1 MGVADR
7 LPYGGEDELIR
18 RVEVLE
24 AQVRAFG
31 AAELLRAA
39 GIVAEADILRVL
51 GNLRV
56 EGTLDLPAG
65 IVGNDALANP
75 VEPDHTTAIRENFA
89 LGASWVSI
97 LDLNLTV
104 PEGFTSVV
112 LIAQANLRVENTTAR
127 DNLLLAEIILAGD
140 QGAAAVDYRGAGAT
154 MALWDM
160 QHSTL
165 VSGLTGGDTVTCTI
179 RGIVAVPVTA
189 SVDNEARLRVT
200 QIWFR

>member
-1 MGVADR
+1 MAGAPPVPDDIYALGR
-7 LPYGGEDELIR
+7 RIAALETRVNLLTNRQIPLGSLPN
-18 RVEVLE
+18 
-24 AQVRAFG
+24 
-31 AAELLRAA
+31 ELLAA
-39 GIVAEADILRVL
+39 
-51 GNLRV
+51 
-56 EGTLDLPAG
+56 
-65 IVGNDALANP
+65 P
-75 VEPDHTTAIRENFA
+75 VEPDYATALRENFA

-104 PEGFTSVV
+104 PEGFASVV
-112 LIAQANLRVENTTAR
+112 LIAQANLRVENTTAG

-154 MALWDM
+154 MALWDL

-179 RGIVAVPVTA
+179 RGLVAVPVTA
-189 SVDNEARLRVT
+189 SVGNEARLRVT